1 VKLTPSLNDVMIFIF
16 HSWNQLELCVDMIFE
31 TTFNY
36 FTLGDWK
43 QAKEM
48 ERRAAG
54 DELDCL

>member
-1 VKLTPSLNDVMIFIF
+1 MIFIF

-36 FTLGDWK
+36 FTLGDWT